1 MEPYI
6 IAGLIIFITFLIGAG
21 LVKRIYDTRT
31 RDLDI
36 GNVVTDKLGLDLPD
50 GVNINDALGN
60 MFRR

>member
-31 RDLDI
+31 REPQIDVDEII
-36 GNVVTDKLGLDLPD
+36 GLELPND
-50 GVNINDALGN
+50 VNINDALGN
-60 MFRR
+60 MFRQ

>member
-31 RDLDI
+31 REPQIDVDEI
-36 GNVVTDKLGLDLPD
+36 IGLDLPD
-50 GVNINDALGN
+50 GVNINDTLGN
-60 MFRR
+60 MFRQ

>member
-1 MEPYI
+1 MEPYV

-31 RDLDI
+31 REPQIDVDEII
-36 GNVVTDKLGLDLPD
+36 GLELPND
-50 GVNINDALGN
+50 VNINDALGN

>member
-31 RDLDI
+31 REPQIDVDEI
-36 GNVVTDKLGLDLPD
+36 IGLDLPD
-50 GVNINDALGN
+50 GVNINDALDN
-60 MFRR
+60 MFRQ